1 MTQDPH
7 PYYDSEK
14 RKRYQNKYVNLL
26 IWLVAIVGCTLF
38 GFSLNKVVAWENENK
53 IEIWVEYE
61 VGFQDLDKIIFYKK
75 HDPTDSLVFRVQSN
89 EPFYGTECIHKL
101 EYSLP

>member
-14 RKRYQNKYVNLL
+14 RKFWQTYMFRIIL
-26 IWLVAIVGCTLF
+26 IMAIPACIGVLIAK
-38 GFSLNKVVAWENENK
+38 SISYENENK
-53 IEIWVEYE
+53 IEVWVEYE